1 MSLVYADS
9 SALIK
14 LVIRERE
21 SAVLKRWLTGKR
33 VVSSRIAEVE
43 VSRGA
48 RRSGREP
55 RPRVEELLGE
65 IDLIE
70 LGDRVVSRAVRLDP
84 PELRSLDAI
93 HLATALSIADDLDG
107 FVTYDRQLGR
117 AASAAGLPVATP
129 R

>member
-1 MSLVYADS
+1 VSLVYADS

>member
-9 SALIK
+9 SALMK

>member
-1 MSLVYADS
+1 VSLVYADS

-117 AASAAGLPVATP
+117 AASAAGLSVASP

>member
-33 VVSSRIAEVE
+33 IVSSRIAEVE

-84 PELRSLDAI
+84 AELRSLDAL

>member
-55 RPRVEELLGE
+55 RPSVEELLGE

-117 AASAAGLPVATP
+117 AASAAGLSVASP

>member
-9 SALIK
+9 SALMK

-55 RPRVEELLGE
+55 RPSVEELLGE

>member
-33 VVSSRIAEVE
+33 IVSSRIAELE

-55 RPRVEELLGE
+55 RPSVEELLGE

-70 LGDRVVSRAVRLDP
+70 LDDRVVSRAVRLDP
-84 PELRSLDAI
+84 PELRSLDAL

-117 AASAAGLPVATP
+117 AASAAGLSVASP

>member
-9 SALIK
+9 SALMM

-70 LGDRVVSRAVRLDP
+70 LDDRVVSRAVRLDP

>member
-21 SAVLKRWLTGKR
+21 SAVLKRWLTGRR

-55 RPRVEELLGE
+55 RPSVEELLGE

-70 LGDRVVSRAVRLDP
+70 LDDRVVSRAVRLEP

-93 HLATALSIADDLDG
+93 HLATALSITDDLDG

>member
-33 VVSSRIAEVE
+33 IVSSRIAEVE

-55 RPRVEELLGE
+55 RPSVEELLGE

-70 LGDRVVSRAVRLDP
+70 LDDRVVSRAVRLDP

-117 AASAAGLPVATP
+117 AASAAGLSVASP

>member
-21 SAVLKRWLTGKR
+21 SAVFKRWLTGKR

-55 RPRVEELLGE
+55 RPSVEELLGE

-70 LGDRVVSRAVRLDP
+70 LDDRVVSRAVRLDP
-84 PELRSLDAI
+84 PELRSLDAL

>member
-43 VSRGA
+43 VSRGT

-55 RPRVEELLGE
+55 RPSVEELLGE

-70 LGDRVVSRAVRLDP
+70 LDDRVVSRAVRLDP

>member
-1 MSLVYADS
+1 VSLVYADS

-55 RPRVEELLGE
+55 RPSVEELLGE

-70 LGDRVVSRAVRLDP
+70 LDDRVVSRAVRLDP

>member
-55 RPRVEELLGE
+55 RPSVEELLGE